1 MPSEIRYLSRLE
13 SLDMKDNALTGALP
27 EELGYLT
34 TLQYVALSSNRF
46 EGKIP
51 STLGGVDHL
60 EQLLLHENDFTGTVS
75 EALCDLKKQAR
86 LFNIWTD
93 CNGSNLVCSC
103 CTVCCQQ
110 GGGCQPVKK

>member
-1 MPSEIRYLSRLE
+1 MSRLE

-60 EQLLLHENDFTGTVS
+60 GKLVSMQRLLASYRD
-75 EALCDLKKQAR
+75 AL
-86 LFNIWTD
+86 IM
-93 CNGSNLVCSC
+93 VC
-103 CTVCCQQ
+103 
-110 GGGCQPVKK
+110 